1 MHDDMSSILRG
12 YTEEAV
18 SKSRKVPHNGK
29 KKQNKVDMTK
39 AVASSMTPGAATKVS
54 AAEVPDNLGSNAF
67 VFAADN
73 PLTSFSDDQL
83 MMEVARRKARQYR
96 KSTAH
101 GDSEDPTGQVCTLN
115 GGNGSIP
122 CRELME

>member
-12 YTEEAV
+12 YTEETV

-29 KKQNKVDMTK
+29 KKQSNGDTTEVETSLNAPSVGDSAVDIPTK
-39 AVASSMTPGAATKVS
+39 TESDASAVTA
-54 AAEVPDNLGSNAF
+54 N
-67 VFAADN
+67 N

-83 MMEVARRKARQYR
+83 MMEIARRKAYR
-96 KSTAH
+96 YQKSAAK
-101 GDSEDPTGQVCTLN
+101 GDREDPTGQVCTLN

>member
-29 KKQNKVDMTK
+29 KSQRKGDVTSTVTPPTLDDEVDGPNRITLD
-39 AVASSMTPGAATKVS
+39 TS
-54 AAEVPDNLGSNAF
+54 APPTNNSLA
-67 VFAADN
+67 
-73 PLTSFSDDQL
+73 SFSEDQL
-83 MMEVARRKARQYR
+83 MMELARRKASRYQ
-96 KSTAH
+96 KSAAN

>member
-29 KKQNKVDMTK
+29 KKQHKGDTSNTVTSPTLDGEADAPNKMT
-39 AVASSMTPGAATKVS
+39 ADTS
-54 AAEVPDNLGSNAF
+54 AAPTNNSLA
-67 VFAADN
+67 
-73 PLTSFSDDQL
+73 SFSEDQL
-83 MMEVARRKARQYR
+83 MMELARRKASRYQ
-96 KSTAH
+96 KSAAN